1 MFVLVWFKYEIIK
14 NGEIK
19 NRKIKV
25 LIVFLMY
32 IMDWY
37 IIIRVYNCIN
47 NKNFGM

>member
-25 LIVFLMY
+25 LIVFFYKIY
-32 IMDWY
+32 IIDWY
-37 IIIRVYNCIN
+37 IIIIKGFIIVLI
-47 NKNFGM
+47 K